1 MKLLDPNGPE
11 ERRKW
16 RKPEIYSMEAPITAA
31 TTPVAIPNHNF
42 WDPATNAGTAA
53 LVPETEADLAEPVA
67 EPELLAEV
75 LLAPVLGVVDA
86 GVLLGVVDAGVLP
99 EAPGVELTAAVPP
112 IGAVDWPSIC
122 D

>member
-11 ERRKW
+11 EIGKW
-16 RKPEIYSMEAPITAA
+16 RKPGIYRMEAPITAA

-53 LVPETEADLAEPVA
+53 LVPEATEDLAEPVA

-86 GVLLGVVDAGVLP
+86 GVLPGVLL
-99 EAPGVELTAAVPP
+99 EAPVGVELAGAVPP